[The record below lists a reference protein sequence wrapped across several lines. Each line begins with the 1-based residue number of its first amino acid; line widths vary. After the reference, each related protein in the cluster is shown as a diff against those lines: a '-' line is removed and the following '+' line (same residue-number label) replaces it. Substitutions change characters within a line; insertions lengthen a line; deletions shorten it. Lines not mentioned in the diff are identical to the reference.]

1 VNPWYKRS
9 EFWLAA
15 AGAAGLVLTDGL
27 GMDLEGDTIISVT
40 SIIVA
45 YALGRGFVK
54 GKEQEGGFPTLKVG

>member
-1 VNPWYKRS
+1 
-9 EFWLAA
+9 
-15 AGAAGLVLTDGL
+15 
-27 GMDLEGDTIISVT
+27 MDLEGDTIISVT